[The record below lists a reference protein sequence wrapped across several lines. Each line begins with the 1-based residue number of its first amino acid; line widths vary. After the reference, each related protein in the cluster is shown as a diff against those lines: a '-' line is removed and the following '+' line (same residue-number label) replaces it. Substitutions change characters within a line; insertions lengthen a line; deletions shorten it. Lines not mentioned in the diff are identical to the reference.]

1 MRLRNSDTSVTNPA
15 GLELAPQEVLEVMK
29 RNESKVFV
37 LARFAFAHLSV
48 MLMLALTVLVFAGA
62 ALAQEPA
69 KTAEPSLSD
78 AASTQASKDKE
89 AALKL
94 MNDERYRIGPGD
106 VLDIRVFNRPQL
118 SREARV
124 DSNGVIQ
131 MPLLEGDIKAAC
143 LTENEL
149 AQEIAKRYLKYQR
162 NPYVNVFVKEYS
174 STPVAVIGS
183 VEKPGRFQL
192 TRRVRLLELLAFAGG
207 PTEKAG
213 GKIQIAHTGAVS
225 LCESQKST
233 ESNIFDFY
241 PLQAAMRGSKDAN
254 PYIQPGDI
262 VSIAEADQAYVV
274 GNVNK
279 PQAVSLKD
287 PVTVSRA
294 IAMAG
299 GTLRA
304 TKMSAVKIIRSSE
317 GSTTKEVIPVDLVAI
332 QKQRAQ
338 DILLLPNDVIEVPTD
353 EGKILRDK
361 IFGALT
367 GGLSS
372 IPYLIR

>member
-1 MRLRNSDTSVTNPA
+1 
-15 GLELAPQEVLEVMK
+15 MK
-29 RNESKVFV
+29 RNESKAFEI
-37 LARFAFAHLSV
+37 ARFAFNG
-48 MLMLALTVLVFAGA
+48 LAAIVVLAATLFVFSGTTSAQ
-62 ALAQEPA
+62 QEPA
-69 KTAEPSLSD
+69 KSSEPANANGAAQSSGITRTANSGV
-78 AASTQASKDKE
+78 
-89 AALKL
+89 
-94 MNDERYRIGPGD
+94 DERYRIGPGD

-124 DSNGVIQ
+124 DSDGVIQ
-131 MPLLEGDIKAAC
+131 MPLLEGDIQAAC

-149 AQEIAKRYLKYQR
+149 AQKIAKLYLKYQR

-207 PTEKAG
+207 PTDKAG
-213 GKIQIAHTGAVS
+213 GKIEIAHTGALSVCDAPNAQETD
-225 LCESQKST
+225 L
-233 ESNIFDFY
+233 FDFY
-241 PLQAAMRGSKDAN
+241 SLRDAMRGRENSN
-254 PYIQPGDI
+254 PYIRPGDI
-262 VSIAEADQAYVV
+262 ISIPEADQAYVV
-274 GNVNK
+274 GNVFK
-279 PQAVSLKD
+279 PQAVTLKD
-287 PVTVSRA
+287 PVTVSQA

-304 TKMSAVKIIRSSE
+304 TKMTSVRIIRPVE
-317 GSTTKEVIPVDLVAI
+317 GSATQKEVIPVDLVAI

-338 DILLLPNDVIEVPTD
+338 DILLLPNDVVEVPTD

-361 IFGALT
+361 ILGALT

-372 IPYLIR
+372 IPYLMR

>member
-1 MRLRNSDTSVTNPA
+1 
-15 GLELAPQEVLEVMK
+15 MK
-29 RNESKVFV
+29 RDESKAFV
-37 LARFAFAHLSV
+37 AARFAFAHLSV
-48 MLMLALTVLVFAGA
+48 TLMLALSVLVFAGA
-62 ALAQEPA
+62 AVAQESAKESAKEPA
-69 KTAEPSLSD
+69 KSAEPSSD
-78 AASTQASKDKE
+78 AAAKQETKD
-89 AALKL
+89 AALKA

-149 AQEIAKRYLKYQR
+149 AQEIARRYLKYQR

-225 LCESQKST
+225 LCESQKGT

-241 PLQAAMRGSKDAN
+241 PLQEAMRGSKDAN

-274 GNVNK
+274 GNVFK
-279 PQAVSLKD
+279 PQAVTLKE
-287 PVTVSRA
+287 PVTVSQA

-304 TKMSAVKIIRSSE
+304 TKMSAVKIIRPRS
-317 GSTTKEVIPVDLVAI
+317 GSMTQKDVIAVDLVAI
-332 QKQRAQ
+332 QKQRAE